1 MANLS
6 DYYRQPGIA
15 EVGQYQMSSI
25 PWATSSIEIADG
37 ESAQIKF
44 YNITKFVTV
53 INTSVGTNAELRV
66 GWSPD
71 GVEGP
76 EAGAPSNYFV
86 LNNGESYTGEWR
98 IASLYLYAGGSI
110 GLTASV
116 IAGLTGVPTASLP
129 GFTNWIGNE
138 GVGS

>member
-25 PWATSSIEIADG
+25 PWATSSIELDNGATK
-37 ESAQIKF
+37 QIKF
-44 YNITKFVTV
+44 YNITKFVTIV
-53 INTSVGTNAELRV
+53 NNSQGANAELRV
-66 GWSPD
+66 GWSVD

-76 EAGAPSNYFV
+76 DAAAPSNYFV

-116 IAGLTGVPTASLP
+116 VAGLTGVPTASLP
-129 GFTNWIGNE
+129 GFTNWSGNE
-138 GVGS
+138 GVG

>member
-6 DYYRQPGIA
+6 DYYRAPGIA

-25 PWATSSIEIADG
+25 PWATSSIELDDG
-37 ESAQIKF
+37 ESQQIKF
-44 YNITKFVTV
+44 YNITNFVTI
-53 INTSVGTNAELRV
+53 INNSEGANAELRV
-66 GWSPD
+66 GWSEN

-76 EAGAPSNYFV
+76 EIGAPSNYFV

-98 IASLYLYAGGSI
+98 IASLWLLAGGSI

-116 IAGLTGVPTASLP
+116 VAGLTGIPTASLP
-129 GFTNWIGNE
+129 GFTNWSGNE
-138 GVGS
+138 GVG

>member
-6 DYYRQPGIA
+6 DYYRQPGIS
-15 EVGQYQMSSI
+15 EVGQYQMSAI
-25 PWATSSIEIADG
+25 PWATSSIELDNGA
-37 ESAQIKF
+37 SQQLKF
-44 YNITKFVTV
+44 YNITKFVTIV
-53 INTSVGTNAELRV
+53 NNSQGANTELRV
-66 GWSPD
+66 GWSVD

-76 EAGAPSNYFV
+76 DAGAPSNYFV

-116 IAGLTGVPTASLP
+116 VAGLTGVPTASLP
-129 GFTNWIGNE
+129 GFTNWSGNE
-138 GVGS
+138 GVG